1 MSRKAGAGKEHKS
14 FRQQHKSGV
23 NNTRNKRER
32 LFDEFREAFM
42 KEKEDGN
49 QNQVLEAKLLH

>member
-14 FRQQHKSGV
+14 FRQQHKSTI

-32 LFDEFREAFM
+32 LFDEFRDEFM
-42 KEKEDGN
+42 KEKEDGT
-49 QNQVLEAKLLH
+49 QSKVLTAKLLH